1 METGTVHFWDYS
13 KPIKERHAGSC
24 GPYYFKRGKLRD
36 KGDKCEGFA
45 GYLSASGHEVSEG
58 AVCRLRVRLARDI
71 ANFRHK
77 GWYTDD
83 SCAQTMEGVVA
94 LLPSGRGFLAGW
106 TMGTGMITSFAGY
119 IYDDIEDAAQ
129 AADQEAQSA
138 AEKEREYQELKRERE
153 DEEER
158 LMLAEGTEE
167 SE

>member
-1 METGTVHFWDYS
+1 METGTVYFWDYS

-58 AVCRLRVRLARDI
+58 AVCRLRVVKAEENYSRASE
-71 ANFRHK
+71 
-77 GWYTDD
+77 WYCDD
-83 SCAQTMEGVVA
+83 DCDQTMEGVVA

-138 AEKEREYQELKRERE
+138 AEKEREYQELERERE
-153 DEEER
+153 AEEER